1 MLCRRCRIEGDEPT
15 RTEVRPSQVQ
25 PPHDW
30 HRLIRLI
37 CDRCGAV
44 LPPRDPAKDRLSIAD
59 QLERFGL
66 GANTD
71 PLLDP

>member
-1 MLCRRCRIEGDEPT
+1 
-15 RTEVRPSQVQ
+15 
-25 PPHDW
+25 
-30 HRLIRLI
+30 
-37 CDRCGAV
+37 V